1 MHASP
6 PSKPASE
13 RIVSVDA
20 LRGFDMFWIVGGRDV
35 FLTLIAL
42 LGVVLPAAWL
52 ARVNQ
57 WLPDWETFKYEMD
70 HASWEGFTAWDLI
83 MPLFLFVV
91 GVAMPLAF
99 AKRMEQGQGKLS
111 LYVRLI
117 RRVVVLWV
125 LGLIAQGNLLDF
137 DKWVPQVVQEGGEPG
152 SVAQFH
158 LHLFSNT
165 LQSIAVGYLIASIV
179 LLHLPKIAQVVV
191 AVLLLAGFWA
201 LLAFV
206 TVPGAGAPAV
216 PPDPNVADA
225 GAVPPGFQP
234 KQNLASHVDEVVLG
248 RFRDGTTYTWV
259 LSGMGFAATV
269 LLGVFAG
276 QVLRSGEIG
285 IVKTFWL
292 IVLGVVCL
300 ALGLVWHGDFTVF
313 GRDVTLPGGWWTC
326 PIVKHLWT
334 SSMVL
339 YAAGWC
345 YLLLAAFYLVID
357 VLRLRWLACGCTA
370 IGANAIFAY
379 ILTRDIG
386 PNESMII
393 PFRQI
398 GDTLFGGLA
407 KYLGTLGE
415 AWRAWPKVGEFIL
428 PLAAF
433 GVLWILL
440 HYMRRKGTF
449 LRV

>member
-6 PSKPASE
+6 PSKPVSE

-35 FLTLIAL
+35 VFAL
-42 LGVVLPAAWL
+42 VALGAVILPAAWIE
-52 ARVNQ
+52 
-57 WLPDWETFKYEMD
+57 WLTQNIDWSNLQYQMNHVGWDKDAPLY
-70 HASWEGFTAWDLI
+70 GFSAWDMV

-91 GVAMPLAF
+91 GVAMPFAF

-111 LYVRLI
+111 LYVRI
-117 RRVVVLWV
+117 VRRVLLLWV

-137 DKWVPQVVQEGGEPG
+137 HKWVPQVVQEAAEPG
-152 SVAQFH
+152 SVEQFH

-191 AVLLLAGFWA
+191 AVLLLVGYWA
-201 LLAFV
+201 LLTFM
-206 TVPGAGAPAV
+206 TVPGAEAPALL
-216 PPDPNVADA
+216 PD
-225 GAVPPGFQP
+225 
-234 KQNLASHVDEVVLG
+234 QNFARYIDELVLG

-285 IVKTFWL
+285 VVKTFWL

-300 ALGLVWHGDFTVF
+300 ALGLLWHGEFTVL
-313 GRDVTLPGGWWTC
+313 GHDVDLPAGAWQC

-339 YAAGWC
+339 YAAGWS
-345 YLLLAAFYLVID
+345 YLLLAGFYLVID
-357 VLRLRWLACGCTA
+357 VIGLRWAACCCTV

-379 ILTRDIG
+379 MAVRL
-386 PNESMII
+386 I
-393 PFRQI
+393 PFGGIADR
-398 GDTLFGGLA
+398 LVGGLC
-407 KYLGTLGE
+407 KYLSTLGVPWPE
-415 AWRAWPKVGEFIL
+415 AAKFIF
-428 PLAAF
+428 PLTAF

-440 HYMRRKGTF
+440 RYMYRKGTYV
-449 LRV
+449 RV